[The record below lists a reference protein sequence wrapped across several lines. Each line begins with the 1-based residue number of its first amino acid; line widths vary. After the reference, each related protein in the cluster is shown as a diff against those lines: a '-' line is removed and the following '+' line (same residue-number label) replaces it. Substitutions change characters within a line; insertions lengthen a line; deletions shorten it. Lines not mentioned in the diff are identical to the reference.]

1 METMIIRVGNKRDSR
16 KLTQFSTENGWK
28 SQSVNQL
35 LSWLVNTAPK
45 EVPLSY
51 EDIMN
56 EIREVRKER
65 RYADVV

>member
-1 METMIIRVGNKRDSR
+1 MIIRVGNKRDSR